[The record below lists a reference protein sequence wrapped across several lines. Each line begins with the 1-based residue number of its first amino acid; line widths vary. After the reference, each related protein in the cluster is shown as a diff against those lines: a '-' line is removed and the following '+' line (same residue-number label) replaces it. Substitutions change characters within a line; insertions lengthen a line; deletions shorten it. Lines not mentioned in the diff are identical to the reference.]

1 MARSDALL
9 TRSPLAGT
17 RRSAA
22 VRLACVRHAASVQSE
37 PGSNSSVQSNLTRNS
52 LTIDF
57 STSMDLSIRVTAFN
71 TCATNVAPH
80 QGTHTYRLSKFLKI
94 NTATPKKQRQ
104 QQRSG
109 IIQYPTKTVKKK
121 FPTRPKLPSPGAR
134 GQHRLPSSQTQ
145 QRLAFTTH
153 SACWLRGQDLNLR
166 PSGYEPDEL
175 PDCSTPRP
183 SERRDYG

>member
-9 TRSPLAGT
+9 TRSPLAT
-17 RRSAA
+17 RLPRAA

-134 GQHRLPSSQTQ
+134 GQACPP
-145 QRLAFTTH
+145 QRRCALYRSGAG
-153 SACWLRGQDLNLR
+153 GQYAVKKYSPTCPTR
-166 PSGYEPDEL
+166 PIF
-175 PDCSTPRP
+175 R
-183 SERRDYG
+183 